1 MMDKTW
7 WVMGATAL
15 LSGICGWAAHGSKGL
30 VQGIS
35 IIVAGLL
42 MISIMAYADLVKD
55 KRFVALQSIIKEGT
69 IPVIRGKFGATH
81 SRSIWELVVGD
92 VIHLTSG
99 DRIPADSLI
108 IESSDLLVEEKQQ
121 VDDEDE
127 QSTRKINKARNTD
140 PFLYADSLVLKGTCK
155 AIVSLVGPISSR
167 GNKEQKIDTNFDTKL
182 Q

>member
-35 IIVAGLL
+35 IIIAGFL

-99 DRIPADSLI
+99 DRIPADCLV
-108 IESSDLLVEEKQQ
+108 IESSDLLVEEKQ
-121 VDDEDE
+121 
-127 QSTRKINKARNTD
+127 
-140 PFLYADSLVLKGTCK
+140 
-155 AIVSLVGPISSR
+155 
-167 GNKEQKIDTNFDTKL
+167 
-182 Q
+182 